1 MYNKLIESKD
11 NTGPILKELMSK
23 NHTIVEIFNRDPC
36 TFESIQYF
44 NLTNECNNNFSYLS
58 RFNLE
63 SSMLYFIEQLRKK
76 KNIVKY
82 RIDNYNIIGNLTEYN
97 ISDMINLYDKNI
109 NNNKTIFRL
118 DLYNNK
124 KIHGD
129 INFVYFNIILQN
141 LEQTRYI
148 INLFTINGKDSSFV
162 LLIIIYS
169 LLLFLII
176 IIFFVPTIKFLN
188 KQIYKAKNILSIV
201 PVNILLYQKNNRNL
215 FKFFKD

>member
-1 MYNKLIESKD
+1 
-11 NTGPILKELMSK
+11 
-23 NHTIVEIFNRDPC
+23 
-36 TFESIQYF
+36 
-44 NLTNECNNNFSYLS
+44 
-58 RFNLE
+58 
-63 SSMLYFIEQLRKK
+63 MLYFVEQLRKK
-76 KNIVKY
+76 KNIVKHM
-82 RIDNYNIIGNLTEYN
+82 IDNYNIIGNLSEYN
-97 ISDMINLYDKNI
+97 ISDMINLYEMNK
-109 NNNKTIFRL
+109 NNNQTIFRL
-118 DLYNNK
+118 DLFNEK
-124 KIHGD
+124 RIHVD

-148 INLFTINGKDSSFV
+148 INLFTINGKDSYFV

-176 IIFFVPTIKFLN
+176 IIFFIPTIKFLN